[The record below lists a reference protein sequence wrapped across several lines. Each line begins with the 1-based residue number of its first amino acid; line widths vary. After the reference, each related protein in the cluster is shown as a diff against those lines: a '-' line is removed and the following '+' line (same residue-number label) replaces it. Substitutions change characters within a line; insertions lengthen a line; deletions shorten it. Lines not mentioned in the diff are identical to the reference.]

1 MSQAKKALDDV
12 LSGRRDQTIRFET
25 LVSLLIRLGF
35 DQRIKG
41 SHHIFSRDDIAEL
54 VNLQPRS
61 DDTAKP
67 YQVKQVRELIARY
80 QLGFDQ

>member
-25 LVSLLIRLGF
+25 LTTILTRMGF
-35 DQRIKG
+35 AMRIKG
-41 SHHIFSRDDIAEL
+41 SHRVFSHPNIEEI

-61 DDTAKP
+61 DGTAKP
-67 YQVKQVRELIARY
+67 YQVKQVRELITTY
-80 QLGFDQ
+80 QLGFDE